1 MISVYQMA
9 EITSA
14 MIPSNSSSVKSSS
27 ISKRMPW
34 GKNCYG
40 IFVTPM
46 IIVKECNNVNGDEDG
61 KKLAW
66 YFIFWDHP
74 KCVTSDEPLPI
85 CVKKPAIKSTSWPS
99 KETTQEL
106 LNWFKIFQIMTTSL
120 KNKLTFKNHV
130 HFGHHQQKVF
140 HQPKLVRFTFSIC
153 LLSSCSLLSL
163 ISPLHLVRQV
173 MDSKFPCWI
182 CRRSWDCK
190 ASGRECAT
198 LSALHCCTVFQCAHV
213 YTTLMCF
220 TLIWS
225 AFQYLCFHRLV
236 LHLTFPSVNW
246 TNYPPPTSQ
255 AHSWWDLKYYDVRL
269 VRPKID
275 TWISPSWVC

>member
-1 MISVYQMA
+1 MLMVMKMAKNLHDISFF
-9 EITSA
+9 EITRNVSPLMNPCPSA
-14 MIPSNSSSVKSSS
+14 SKSLQSKVQVGLPKRPHKSFWIDSKSS
-27 ISKRMPW
+27 K
-34 GKNCYG
+34 
-40 IFVTPM
+40 
-46 IIVKECNNVNGDEDG
+46 
-61 KKLAW
+61 
-66 YFIFWDHP
+66 
-74 KCVTSDEPLPI
+74 
-85 CVKKPAIKSTSWPS
+85 SWPHPY
-99 KETTQEL
+99 KTNRQ
-106 LNWFKIFQIMTTSL
+106 K
-120 KNKLTFKNHV
+120 KRRRKTFKNHLRI
-130 HFGHHQQKVF
+130 GHHQQKVF

>member
-1 MISVYQMA
+1 MCHL
-9 EITSA
+9 
-14 MIPSNSSSVKSSS
+14 
-27 ISKRMPW
+27 W
-34 GKNCYG
+34 W
-40 IFVTPM
+40 TPAHLRQ
-46 IIVKECNNVNGDEDG
+46 KACNQKYE
-61 KKLAW
+61 LA
-66 YFIFWDHP
+66 FQKDH
-74 KCVTSDEPLPI
+74 TR
-85 CVKKPAIKSTSWPS
+85 AF
-99 KETTQEL
+99 EL
-106 LNWFKIFQIMTTSL
+106 IQIMTTSL

-198 LSALHCCTVFQCAHV
+198 LSALHCCTVFQCAHL

-255 AHSWWDLKYYDVRL
+255 AHSTHGGLSSTLMSVLLDSKLIHRFLQVGFVNLLNLLLIELLKHTQHMAGSQVHWCSSCWTVSRNRIMQIGFKGHGNIWPYHQ
-269 VRPKID
+269 
-275 TWISPSWVC
+275 SA

>member
-1 MISVYQMA
+1 MIFHFLRSPEMCHL
-9 EITSA
+9 
-14 MIPSNSSSVKSSS
+14 
-27 ISKRMPW
+27 W
-34 GKNCYG
+34 W
-40 IFVTPM
+40 TPAHLRQ
-46 IIVKECNNVNGDEDG
+46 KACNQKYE
-61 KKLAW
+61 LA
-66 YFIFWDHP
+66 FQRDH
-74 KCVTSDEPLPI
+74 TR
-85 CVKKPAIKSTSWPS
+85 AF
-99 KETTQEL
+99 EL
-106 LNWFKIFQIMTTSL
+106 IQIMTTSL

-255 AHSWWDLKYYDVRL
+255 AHSWRALKYSDVRL
-269 VRPKID
+269 VRLKID
-275 TWISPSWVC
+275 T